1 MSQCRLKTDDT
12 DMTVFIV
19 ENDKSLRLGI
29 ESLLGSVGYRVKG
42 FDSAELF
49 LRERDRQQMGCLVL
63 DVRLSGISG
72 LELQKRLII
81 GGDRI
86 PTIFISA
93 NGDIPMCAQ
102 AMKSGALD
110 FLPKPFREQDLLE
123 IVQTALNGELARQ
136 THDQELSAALGNYKS
151 LTKREREILK
161 LVVTGEINRRIAAQL
176 EVSEV
181 TVKIHRGKVMEKMN
195 ADSLADLVRFFDSIE
210 PFLGSEISGSSFAQ

>member
-1 MSQCRLKTDDT
+1 
-12 DMTVFIV
+12 
-19 ENDKSLRLGI
+19 
-29 ESLLGSVGYRVKG
+29 
-42 FDSAELF
+42 
-49 LRERDRQQMGCLVL
+49 MGCLVL

-161 LVVTGEINRRIAAQL
+161 LVVTGQINKRIAAQL

-195 ADSLADLVRFFDSIE
+195 ADSLADLVRIFDSIE

>member
-1 MSQCRLKTDDT
+1 
-12 DMTVFIV
+12 MTVFVV

-161 LVVTGEINRRIAAQL
+161 LVVTGQINKRIAAQL